1 MMHQHVI
8 VKTITVTV
16 KDRRRNDNMRKP
28 IIAGNWKMFKTR
40 DEALYFILK
49 VSDKM
54 PEKEKV
60 DTVIFSQAPL
70 LRCLNKRKGEEL
82 KIGAQNMFYK
92 DEGAYTGEISG
103 PLLQSYNIDYVLIG
117 HSERRQYFYESDE
130 DVNLKIKAAFRNDLL
145 PIVCIGENLEERK
158 SEKTTEVLERQTRA
172 AFKNIPAV
180 DVKNT
185 VIAYEPIWAI
195 GTGKTA
201 TAEQADEACGFIRS
215 VIKNLYG
222 QVVADEIRI
231 QYGGSVKPQNVVELM
246 SKENI
251 DGALIGGAS
260 LDPEKFVELT
270 TAPLRMKEYYG

>member
-1 MMHQHVI
+1 
-8 VKTITVTV
+8 
-16 KDRRRNDNMRKP
+16 MRKP

-40 DEALYFILK
+40 DEALFFILK

-82 KIGAQNMFYK
+82 EIGAQNVFYE

-103 PLLQSYNIDYVLIG
+103 PLLKSYNIDYVLIG
-117 HSERRQYFYESDE
+117 HSERRQYFNETDQ
-130 DVNLKIKAAFRNDLL
+130 DVNKKIKAAFRNDLL
-145 PIVCIGENLEERK
+145 PIVCVGEKLEDRE

-172 AFKNIPAV
+172 AFKGIPAV
-180 DVKNT
+180 DVRNT

-201 TAEQADEACGFIRS
+201 SAEQADEACGFIRS
-215 VIKNLYG
+215 VIENLYG
-222 QVVADEIRI
+222 KVVAEEIRI
-231 QYGGSVKPQNVVELM
+231 QYGGSVKPQNVIELM

-260 LDPEKFVELT
+260 LDPDKFINLT
-270 TAPLRMKEYYG
+270 NAPLRMKEYYLK